1 MMRVKRGYVRAR
13 RRKRLLKRAKGFK
26 GAKGKLIKSAREAL
40 LHSGQY
46 ALAGRR
52 KKKGDF
58 RSLWIAR
65 INAAVRPHGLSY
77 SRFIS
82 GLKKA
87 DIRLNRKILSNM
99 AILEKENFAKI
110 VGIAKENLEKTA

>member
-1 MMRVKRGYVRAR
+1 MRVKRGVVRAR
-13 RRKRLLKRAKGFK
+13 RRKRLLKRAKGFM
-26 GAKGKLIKSAREAL
+26 GAKSKTTKSAKEAL

-58 RSLWIAR
+58 RALWIAR
-65 INAAVRPHGLSY
+65 INAAVRTHGLSY
-77 SRFIS
+77 SKFIE

-87 DIRLNRKILSNM
+87 EIRLNRKILSNM
-99 AILEKENFAKI
+99 AIEEKDNFAKI
-110 VGIAKENLEKTA
+110 VEIAKQNLEKAA

>member
-1 MMRVKRGYVRAR
+1 MRVKRGYVRTR

-26 GAKGKLIKSAREAL
+26 GAKGKLNKSARDAL

-58 RSLWIAR
+58 RALWIAR
-65 INAAVRPHGLSY
+65 INAAVRPHGISY
-77 SRFIS
+77 SKFID

-87 DIRLNRKILSNM
+87 QIRLNRKILSNM
-99 AILEKENFAKI
+99 AILEKDNFAKI
-110 VGIAKENLEKTA
+110 VGIVKQSLRESV

>member
-1 MMRVKRGYVRAR
+1 MRVKRGCVRTR

-26 GAKGKLIKSAREAL
+26 GAKGKLNKSAREAL

-58 RSLWIAR
+58 RALWIAR
-65 INAAVRPHGLSY
+65 INAAVRPHGISY
-77 SRFIS
+77 SKFIN
-82 GLKKA
+82 GLKRA
-87 DIRLNRKILSNM
+87 EVRLNRKILSNM
-99 AILEKENFAKI
+99 AVLEKESFARI
-110 VGIAKENLEKTA
+110 VEVAKQGLGKAA